1 MDVVIAGLLM
11 PLLGT
16 GLGAAAVFCLRGAL
30 PARLQSLFCGLAGG
44 IMAAASVWSLLLP
57 ALEASPALWPILL
70 GYGFGGLLLWGLD
83 ALETRLPSP
92 GKDNALSRMIFAVTL
107 HNIPE
112 GMAVGLVLAS
122 LAQELPGVSAA
133 GAFSLALGIAIQ
145 NVPEGAILSL
155 PLAASGTGRFRAFLV
170 GLASGVVEPV
180 GALAMMAFTALLAPA
195 FPAFL
200 AFAAGAMLYVTA
212 SELLPTAARSDGA
225 DAAASAFCLGFA
237 LMMTLDVLL

>member
-1 MDVVIAGLLM
+1 
-11 PLLGT
+11 
-16 GLGAAAVFCLRGAL
+16 
-30 PARLQSLFCGLAGG
+30 
-44 IMAAASVWSLLLP
+44 
-57 ALEASPALWPILL
+57 L
-70 GYGFGGLLLWGLD
+70 GYACGGLLLWALD
-83 ALETRLPSP
+83 ALEARLSSP
-92 GKDNALSRMIFAVTL
+92 GKGNALSRMIFAVTL
-107 HNIPE
+107 HNVPE
-112 GMAVGLVLAS
+112 GMAVGLILAS

-155 PLAASGTGRFRAFLV
+155 PLAASGSSRSRAFLI
-170 GLASGVVEPV
+170 GLGSGVVEPL

-212 SELLPTAARSDGA
+212 SELLPTAANTGGA

-237 LMMTLDVLL
+237 LMMALDVLL